1 MVDFLDAANQ
11 SNDVEHTSI
20 SLLQAFQDD
29 SSESRWEQ
37 LHAIYRPLLMRWIRK
52 YDVQAAD
59 AEDLCQDVLAVVA
72 NEIVGFR
79 HSGQT
84 GAFRAWLRQILVYR
98 LQDFWRKKRRA
109 KDVGFAVAEQSLQQ
123 LAEPTSEASRI
134 WDKEHDEWVLKR
146 LFERA
151 QRDFTETTW
160 AAFQRVTVMAQ
171 PPRQVAEDLGISV
184 NAVFVAKSRVL
195 SRLRQDAKGILDSAG
210 DFSPS

>member
-160 AAFQRVTVMAQ
+160 AAFHRVTVMAQ

-195 SRLRQDAKGILDSAG
+195 SRLRQDAKVILDSAG